1 MFNFARHDIWI
12 AKMSSHLK
20 SLGHLAYQAST
31 QESFP
36 NSSKHKKANALAL
49 RALRA
54 SLNENL
60 LHVFDRYDSA
70 FAVWSMLS
78 SPELPKIINKI
89 RRSRRDISEEPCF
102 MVHGN
107 DSHEVQS
114 DSQLDDCSS
123 SYCYGCG
130 EVQTLNVELTSKL
143 EIFLEKHELLK
154 KKHFDVK
161 EELKDLCSTFETV
174 LQEKGEIASERDSL
188 KSQLELALK
197 EIEVLKN
204 RNDCDDT
211 LKNNKVLSS
220 KLDLVLKENIALKNE
235 IDFISK
241 ELDLVLNKNKSLKNN
256 IDFHVCHA
264 NIATT
269 SSTPIACSTLS
280 SSIENDIN
288 DLKRSVDCLGSTL
301 SHCAMNHT
309 RLESLVRKKQVPTMH
324 AHPTRHTHAH
334 HGHNHNMYAHVYTCT
349 HCGRKGHLARFCY
362 DRLHVE
368 NLATNL
374 VWVRRDTNPRGPTR
388 KWVPRSTSLMFDV
401 GGGSRIT

>member
-1 MFNFARHDIWI
+1 M
-12 AKMSSHLK
+12 HLK
-20 SLGHLAYQAST
+20 TLGHLVYQAIT
-31 QESFP
+31 IETLP

-49 RALRA
+49 RTLRA
-54 SLNENL
+54 SLNEYL
-60 LHVFDRYDSA
+60 VHVFDRYDSA
-70 FAVWSMLS
+70 FAVWSILT
-78 SPELPKIINKI
+78 SPKLPTILNKM
-89 RRSRRDISEEPCF
+89 RRSRRDNSEERCL

-107 DSHEVQS
+107 DSHEVHS
-114 DSQLDDCSS
+114 DSQLDDSS
-123 SYCYGCG
+123 SSFCHGCG
-130 EVQTLNVELTSKL
+130 EVQTLNMELAQKL
-143 EIFLEKHELLK
+143 EKFLEKHESLK
-154 KKHFDVK
+154 KKNIVLK
-161 EELKDLCSTFETV
+161 EELNDLCTSFETV

-188 KSQLELALK
+188 KSQLELALN
-197 EIEVLKN
+197 EINVLKSQ
-204 RNDCDDT
+204 NDCDDV
-211 LKNNKVLSS
+211 LKNNEILSS
-220 KLDLVLKENIALKNE
+220 KLDCVFKENLTLKNK
-235 IDFISK
+235 IDSISK
-241 ELDLVLNKNKSLKNN
+241 ELDLLLKKNESLQND
-256 IDFHVCHA
+256 IDIHVCHA
-264 NIATT
+264 SVAST

-288 DLKRSVDCLGSTL
+288 NLKKSVECLGSTL

-309 RLESLVRKKQVPTMH
+309 RLESLIRKKQVPTMH

-388 KWVPRSTSLMFDV
+388 KWVPRSTSLIFDV